1 MAIRSGLF
9 EKEGDYPMKLTTT
22 NLLLPLLLLLSWLVG
37 GAVEAQTPTSDYAFF
52 LVPSVP
58 NCTAGGEVT
67 IDLYLQIL
75 PSAPAAI
82 PLSGFSV
89 GVCHD
94 TSLLALV
101 PSSVVM
107 GNWISSL
114 QPCAAADFLEVRE
127 WGGTTGSAGYTIGTL
142 FSFTGGCT
150 LPVGCHHIATAEYS
164 CAASEPLDGSVIATC
179 NTLGS
184 PTVNTVVIL
193 GGDEYTPQSEFI
205 SDEIPVECSY
215 PAPGQMQLD
224 WTNSGVFDSFE
235 IVCDGVVVASLPGSD
250 TSYTH
255 FCDPDS
261 TVCCTVVG
269 TVCGITVESEPCCC
283 QPAGPCLEFEGDYRI
298 ICAPNGAGYE
308 LSFEF
313 INLSGLTVH
322 KAVIPGEISTPSGTA
337 TIGPNVTIFDPELQQ
352 GDLGSIVV
360 SIDGTVP
367 GEVMTVPFALM
378 HKNDDGSVVE
388 CCSVEIVI
396 EVPPCDQEFI
406 RCDNNRDGGC
416 DIGDAVFLLAFLFSG
431 GDPCSCE
438 DACDCNDDGA
448 INIADAI
455 FKLDYLFSGG
465 SPPPS
470 PHPLCGPDP
479 TPDSLD
485 CLSFPPCP

>member
-1 MAIRSGLF
+1 
-9 EKEGDYPMKLTTT
+9 MKLPGT
-22 NLLLPLLLLLSWLVG
+22 NLLLLLLLLLSWLVG
-37 GAVEAQTPTSDYAFF
+37 DAVEAQTPTSDYAFF

-58 NCTAGGEVT
+58 NCTAGDEVT

-75 PSAPAAI
+75 PSAPIAT
-82 PLSGFSV
+82 PLEGFSV
-89 GVCHD
+89 GICHNTAILGLSTGIPSPLVMGSWI
-94 TSLLALV
+94 TSLV
-101 PSSVVM
+101 PC
-107 GNWISSL
+107 IA
-114 QPCAAADFLEVRE
+114 PDFLQTAVL
-127 WGGTTGSAGYTIGTL
+127 GGATESAGYTIGTV

-164 CAASEPLDGSVIATC
+164 CLIDAPIDGSVISTC

-184 PTVNTVVIL
+184 PPMNTVVIL
-193 GGDEYTPQSEFI
+193 GGNQYTPQSEFI

-283 QPAGPCLEFEGDYRI
+283 VPAGPCLEFEEDYSI
-298 ICAPNGAGYE
+298 ECDPDGEGHI
-308 LSFEF
+308 LTFQF

-322 KAVIPGEISTPSGTA
+322 KVVIPGEIATTSGTA
-337 TIGPNVTIFDPELQQ
+337 TVSDNVIVFVPGIAN
-352 GDLGSIVV
+352 GDLVNIS
-360 SIDGTVP
+360 VP
-367 GEVMTVPFALM
+367 ISGAMGGDLLTLPFALM

-388 CCSVEIVI
+388 CCSDEIII
-396 EVPPCDQEFI
+396 EVPPCEQEFI

-416 DIGDAVFLLAFLFSG
+416 DIGDAIFLLTFLFLNG
-431 GDPCSCE
+431 APCSCL
-438 DACDCNDDGA
+438 DACDCNDDGV
-448 INIADAI
+448 IDLGDVI
-455 FKLDYLFSGG
+455 FKLSFLFIGG
-465 SPPPS
+465 PPPPS
-470 PHPLCGPDP
+470 PWPQCGIDP
-479 TPDSLD
+479 TPDNLD

>member
-1 MAIRSGLF
+1 MAARSELL
-9 EKEGDYPMKLTTT
+9 EDTGDNLMKLTAT

-37 GAVEAQTPTSDYAFF
+37 GAAQAQTPTSDYAFL
-52 LVPSVP
+52 LVPSVA
-58 NCTAGGEVT
+58 NCTAGNEVT

-75 PSAPAAI
+75 PSAAASI
-82 PLSGFSV
+82 PLQGFSV

-94 TSLLALV
+94 TDILALI

-114 QPCAAADFLEVRE
+114 QPCTAPDFLQVRE
-127 WGGTTGSAGYTIGTL
+127 WSGTTGSAGYTIATV

-150 LPVGCHHIATAEYS
+150 LLVGCHHIATAEYS
-164 CAASEPLDGSVIATC
+164 CAIDAPLDSSVISTC

-184 PTVNTVVIL
+184 PNVNTVVIL

-205 SDEIPVECSY
+205 SGEIPVECTY
-215 PAPGQMQLD
+215 PAPDQMQLD
-224 WTNSGVFDSFE
+224 WTTSGVFDSFE
-235 IVCDGVVVASLPGSD
+235 IVCDGVVVASLPGTD
-250 TSYTH
+250 TSYIH

-261 TVCCTVVG
+261 TGCCTVVG

-322 KAVIPGEISTPSGTA
+322 KAVIPGEIPTSSGTA
-337 TIGPNVTIFDPELQQ
+337 TIGPNVMIFDPELQQ

-360 SIDGTVP
+360 SIDGTVA
-367 GEVMTVPFALM
+367 GEVLTVPFALM

-388 CCSVEIVI
+388 CCSDEVVI
-396 EVPPCDQEFI
+396 EIPPCEQEFI
-406 RCDNNRDGGC
+406 RCDTNRSGTC
-416 DIGDAVFLLAFLFSG
+416 DIADAIFLLQYLFLNG
-431 GDPCSCE
+431 APCSCL
-438 DACDCNDDGA
+438 DACDCNDDGV
-448 INIADAI
+448 IDLGDAV
-455 FKLDYLFSGG
+455 FKLGFLFVSG
-465 SPPPS
+465 SPPPF
-470 PHPLCGPDP
+470 PFPGCGPDP
-479 TPDSLD
+479 TPDPLN
-485 CLSFPPCP
+485 CLSFPCP